1 MVSYQP
7 NSNPHKASTPES
19 YDMTSYAE
27 VDATDLFSPQTP
39 EQENVGGSPDW
50 VYCRDNA
57 IFEHREA
64 CEFILWVPPDELG
77 LLAQILLQMLEARC
91 SANFI
96 TTYFHLADRG
106 VRKICF
112 YAG

>member
-7 NSNPHKASTPES
+7 DSNPHRASTPES

-27 VDATDLFSPQTP
+27 VDATDLFTPQTP
-39 EQENVGGSPDW
+39 AQENIGGSPDW
-50 VYCRDNA
+50 VYCRDTA

-64 CEFILWVPPDELG
+64 CEFILWVPDDLPV
-77 LLAQILLQMLEARC
+77 LQDKLIDMLNARC
-91 SANFI
+91 SADFI
-96 TTYFHLADRG
+96 TTYFHLADLG